1 MPSGGRHPYR
11 ALLSEGK
18 GRTFESGRVRQ
29 FFFILQSD
37 MRDPTKLQRL
47 RIRASQ
53 QFDEKFDAE
62 YR

>member
-1 MPSGGRHPYR
+1 
-11 ALLSEGK
+11 
-18 GRTFESGRVRQ
+18 VRQ

-37 MRDPTKLQRL
+37 MRDPTKRL

-62 YR
+62 CR

>member
-1 MPSGGRHPYR
+1 
-11 ALLSEGK
+11 
-18 GRTFESGRVRQ
+18 
-29 FFFILQSD
+29 